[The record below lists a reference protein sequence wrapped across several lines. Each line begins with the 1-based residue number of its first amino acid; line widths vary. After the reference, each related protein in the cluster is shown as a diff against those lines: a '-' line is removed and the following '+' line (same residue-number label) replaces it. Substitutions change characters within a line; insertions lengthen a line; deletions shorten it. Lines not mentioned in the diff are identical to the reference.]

1 MAYEINININGNV
14 EDLGSAQASQGVSKS
29 PTNNEQEKATKALGK
44 YVAAQTIQPF
54 IQNVKTAVSQ
64 NVGIVTGSTEL
75 QERINFGMEVAQFG
89 VQTFQN
95 AQAGAVLGA
104 SLGIGGAAGALI
116 GLSLT
121 AINTLMQIEFNKMQ
135 LQLKQQMEGYQLQQV
150 RERAGAA
157 YNKSRLG
164 GA

>member
-1 MAYEINININGNV
+1 MAYEINININGNA
-14 EDLGSAQASQGVSKS
+14 EDLDSAQSTAGVSKS
-29 PTNNEQEKATKALGK
+29 PTSKEQEKATKALGK

-64 NVGIVTGSTEL
+64 NIGIVTGSSEL
-75 QERINFGMEVAQFG
+75 QERVNFGMEVAQYG

-95 AQAGAVLGA
+95 VQAGA
-104 SLGIGGAAGALI
+104 SLGAALGVGGPVGALV
-116 GLSLT
+116 GLALT
-121 AINTLMQIEFNKMQ
+121 AINTVMQIEFNKMQ

>member
-14 EDLGSAQASQGVSKS
+14 EDLGSAQTSPGLSKS
-29 PTNNEQEKATKALGK
+29 PTNNEQEKAAKALGK

-64 NVGIVTGSTEL
+64 NIGIVTGSTEL
-75 QERINFGMEVAQFG
+75 QERINFGMEVVQFG

-95 AQAGAVLGA
+95 AQAGATLGA
-104 SLGIGGAAGALI
+104 SLGIGSGAGALI

-121 AINTLMQIEFNKMQ
+121 AITTMMQIDFNRLELK
-135 LQLKQQMEGYQLQQV
+135 LKQQMEGYQLQQV